1 MQNDQQNMNPLLMK
15 LAQDRAALV
24 NDMMQ
29 QDMQMP
35 DEAIIA
41 TNKRVYLS
49 MKQNFPNRTDD
60 EIRSAMI
67 ASIITTNGRTP
78 EQAEALVN
86 EIMNGD
92 MQNDQQNID
101 QADPLL
107 MKPAQDRAALANDM
121 MQMPDEAII
130 ATNKR
135 VYLSM
140 KQNFPNRTDDEI
152 RSAMIASI
160 ITINRRTPEQAEALA
175 DKIMNGENADLG
187 K

>member
-29 QDMQMP
+29 RDMQMP

-41 TNKRVYLS
+41 NNKNVYLS
-49 MKQNFPNRTDD
+49 MKQNFPNKTDD

-67 ASIITTNGRTP
+67 ARIITLNG
-78 EQAEALVN
+78 
-86 EIMNGD
+86 
-92 MQNDQQNID
+92 
-101 QADPLL
+101 
-107 MKPAQDRAALANDM
+107 
-121 MQMPDEAII
+121 
-130 ATNKR
+130 
-135 VYLSM
+135 
-140 KQNFPNRTDDEI
+140 
-152 RSAMIASI
+152 
-160 ITINRRTPEQAEALA
+160 RTPEQAEALA

>member
-41 TNKRVYLS
+41 NNKKVYLS
-49 MKQNFPNRTDD
+49 MKQ
-60 EIRSAMI
+60 
-67 ASIITTNGRTP
+67 
-78 EQAEALVN
+78 
-86 EIMNGD
+86 
-92 MQNDQQNID
+92 
-101 QADPLL
+101 
-107 MKPAQDRAALANDM
+107 
-121 MQMPDEAII
+121 
-130 ATNKR
+130 
-135 VYLSM
+135 Y
-140 KQNFPNRTDDEI
+140 FPNRTDDEI

-160 ITINRRTPEQAEALA
+160 ITINRRTPEQAGALVN
-175 DKIMNGENADLG
+175 KIMNGENSDLG

>member
-41 TNKRVYLS
+41 NNKKVYLS
-49 MKQNFPNRTDD
+49 MKQ
-60 EIRSAMI
+60 
-67 ASIITTNGRTP
+67 
-78 EQAEALVN
+78 
-86 EIMNGD
+86 
-92 MQNDQQNID
+92 
-101 QADPLL
+101 
-107 MKPAQDRAALANDM
+107 
-121 MQMPDEAII
+121 
-130 ATNKR
+130 
-135 VYLSM
+135 Y
-140 KQNFPNRTDDEI
+140 FPNRTDDEI

-175 DKIMNGENADLG
+175 DKIMNGENIESNG
-187 K
+187 GQSIQ

>member
-1 MQNDQQNMNPLLMK
+1 MQNDQQNIDQAEALRMK

-24 NDMMQ
+24 NDTMQ

-41 TNKRVYLS
+41 TNK
-49 MKQNFPNRTDD
+49 
-60 EIRSAMI
+60 
-67 ASIITTNGRTP
+67 
-78 EQAEALVN
+78 
-86 EIMNGD
+86 
-92 MQNDQQNID
+92 NI
-101 QADPLL
+101 
-107 MKPAQDRAALANDM
+107 
-121 MQMPDEAII
+121 
-130 ATNKR
+130 
-135 VYLSM
+135 YLSM

-175 DKIMNGENADLG
+175 NKIMNGENADLG

>member
-24 NDMMQ
+24 NDTMQ
-29 QDMQMP
+29 Q
-35 DEAIIA
+35 
-41 TNKRVYLS
+41 
-49 MKQNFPNRTDD
+49 
-60 EIRSAMI
+60 
-67 ASIITTNGRTP
+67 
-78 EQAEALVN
+78 
-86 EIMNGD
+86 
-92 MQNDQQNID
+92 
-101 QADPLL
+101 
-107 MKPAQDRAALANDM
+107 DM

-130 ATNKR
+130 ATNKNA
-135 VYLSM
+135 YLSM

-160 ITINRRTPEQAEALA
+160 ITINGRTPEQAEALA

>member
-24 NDMMQ
+24 NDTMQ
-29 QDMQMP
+29 Q
-35 DEAIIA
+35 
-41 TNKRVYLS
+41 
-49 MKQNFPNRTDD
+49 
-60 EIRSAMI
+60 
-67 ASIITTNGRTP
+67 
-78 EQAEALVN
+78 
-86 EIMNGD
+86 
-92 MQNDQQNID
+92 
-101 QADPLL
+101 
-107 MKPAQDRAALANDM
+107 DM

-130 ATNKR
+130 ATNKNA
-135 VYLSM
+135 YLSM